1 MSDKKP
7 SQSVAVVSGVD
18 HKAVV
23 EQVKAIQKVMAEVM
37 QQGVHYGVIP
47 GCKQPS
53 LYKPGSEA
61 LLSAF
66 RIAVEPEVERIE
78 TDDGHTKF
86 IVRCIGRHM
95 QTGIIVGIGVGE
107 ASTGEEKYA
116 WRKAVCEEE
125 WEDTP
130 ETMRRKKYG
139 VIKHPR
145 NGEQPYYVALQVRTN
160 AADMSNTVLKMA
172 KKRAQIDMTL
182 TTLAASDMFTQDIED
197 LPPEYMDGE
206 EQQQAPRQQKNNRYQ
221 PQERS
226 GGTASAPSGSASES
240 QVRLLRARLK
250 GSGKTEQDLCGQFQ
264 LSALEEMPKAKV
276 NQALDWI
283 AGK

>member
-7 SQSVAVVSGVD
+7 AQSVAVVSGVD
-18 HKAVV
+18 HKAVI
-23 EQVKAIQKVMAEVM
+23 EQVKSIQKVMAEVM
-37 QQGVHYGVIP
+37 KEGTHFGIIP

-66 RIAVEPEVERIE
+66 RIAVEPEVQRIE
-78 TDDGHTKF
+78 TEDGHTKF
-86 IVRCIGRHM
+86 VVSCVGRHM
-95 QTGIIVGIGVGE
+95 QSGIIVGVGVGE
-107 ASTGEEKYA
+107 SSTAEEKYA
-116 WRKAVCEEE
+116 WRKAVCQEE
-125 WEDTP
+125 WDDTP

-139 VIKHPR
+139 VIKYPK
-145 NGEQPYYVALQVRTN
+145 NGEQPYYISLQVRTN
-160 AADMSNTVLKMA
+160 AADISNTVLKMA

-182 TTLAASDMFTQDIED
+182 TALAASDMFTQDIED
-197 LPPEYMDGE
+197 MPPEYMDGD
-206 EQQQAPRQQKNNRYQ
+206 EQPAPRQQQNRYQ
-221 PQERS
+221 PQERT
-226 GGTASAPSGSASES
+226 GGTASAPSGSASDS
-240 QVRLLRARLK
+240 QIRLIRARLN

-264 LSALEEMPKAKV
+264 LSALEGMPKSKV